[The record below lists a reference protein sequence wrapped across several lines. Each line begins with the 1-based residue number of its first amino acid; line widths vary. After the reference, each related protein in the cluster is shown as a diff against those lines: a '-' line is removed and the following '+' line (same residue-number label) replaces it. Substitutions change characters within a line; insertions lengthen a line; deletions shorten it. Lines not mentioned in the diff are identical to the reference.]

1 MAKNEILSE
10 IKKAEESAKSM
21 VDEAVDTKNK
31 RISDARAEAREI
43 LKQAEIDAHKAAQD
57 SFKVGEEKILEERD
71 KIVNDG
77 EKNAIAM
84 SQKAQANIDKS
95 VNYLLQEF
103 ERAVLNE

>member
-21 VDEAVDTKNK
+21 VDEAIEAKNK
-31 RISDARAEAREI
+31 HISDARAESREI

>member
-21 VDEAVDTKNK
+21 VDQAVDSKNK

-43 LKQAEIDAHKAAQD
+43 LKQADIDAHKAAQD

-71 KIVNDG
+71 KIINDG
-77 EKNAIAM
+77 EKNALAM

-95 VNYLLQEF
+95 VNYLVQEF

>member
-10 IKKAEESAKSM
+10 LKKAEEGAKSM
-21 VDEAVDTKNK
+21 VDDAIDSKNK

-43 LKQAEIDAHKAAQD
+43 LRQADINAHKAAQD

-77 EKNAIAM
+77 EKNALAM

-95 VNYLLQEF
+95 VKYLVQEF

>member
-21 VDEAVDTKNK
+21 VDDAIDTKNK

-43 LKQAEIDAHKAAQD
+43 LRQAEIDAHKAAQD

-77 EKNAIAM
+77 EKNALAM

-95 VNYLLQEF
+95 VNYLVEEF

>member
-10 IKKAEESAKSM
+10 IKKAEESAKLM
-21 VDEAVDTKNK
+21 VDEAIEAKNK

-84 SQKAQANIDKS
+84 SQKAQANMDIP
-95 VNYLLQEF
+95 VNYLVQEF

>member
-21 VDEAVDTKNK
+21 VDEAVDSKNK

-43 LKQAEIDAHKAAQD
+43 LRQAEIDAHKAAQD

-77 EKNAIAM
+77 EKNALAM

-95 VNYLLQEF
+95 VNYLVQEF

>member
-21 VDEAVDTKNK
+21 VDDAIDSKNK
-31 RISDARAEAREI
+31 RISDARAESREI
-43 LKQAEIDAHKAAQD
+43 LRQAEIDAHKAAQD
-57 SFKVGEEKILEERD
+57 SFKEGEKKILEERD

-95 VNYLLQEF
+95 VNYLVQEF

>member
-10 IKKAEESAKSM
+10 IKKAEEGAKLM
-21 VDEAVDTKNK
+21 VDQAIDSKNK
-31 RISDARAEAREI
+31 RVSDARAEAREI
-43 LKQAEIDAHKAAQD
+43 LRQADIDAHKAAQD

-77 EKNAIAM
+77 EKNALAM

>member
-10 IKKAEESAKSM
+10 IKKAEGGAKSM
-21 VDEAVDTKNK
+21 VDEAIDAKNK
-31 RISDARAEAREI
+31 RISDARSEAREI

-57 SFKVGEEKILEERD
+57 SFKEGEKKILEERD

-77 EKNAIAM
+77 EKNALAM

-95 VNYLLQEF
+95 VNYLVQEF

>member
-10 IKKAEESAKSM
+10 IKKAEEGAKSM
-21 VDEAVDTKNK
+21 VDEAVDSKNK

-43 LKQAEIDAHKAAQD
+43 LRQAEIDAHKAAQD

-77 EKNAIAM
+77 EKNALAM

-95 VNYLLQEF
+95 VNYLVQEF

>member
-21 VDEAVDTKNK
+21 VDDAIDAKSK

-43 LKQAEIDAHKAAQD
+43 LRQAEIDAHKAAQD

-77 EKNAIAM
+77 EKNALAM

-95 VNYLLQEF
+95 VNYLVQEF

>member
-21 VDEAVDTKNK
+21 VDDAIDSKNK
-31 RISDARAEAREI
+31 RISDARVESREI
-43 LKQAEIDAHKAAQD
+43 LRLAEIDAHKAAQD

-77 EKNAIAM
+77 EKNALAM

-95 VNYLLQEF
+95 VKYLVQEF

>member
-21 VDEAVDTKNK
+21 VNEAIDSKNK

-43 LKQAEIDAHKAAQD
+43 LRQAEIDAHKAAQD

-95 VNYLLQEF
+95 VNYLVQEF

>member
-21 VDEAVDTKNK
+21 VDQAVDSKNK
-31 RISDARAEAREI
+31 HISDARAESREI

-71 KIVNDG
+71 KIINDG
-77 EKNAIAM
+77 EKNALAM

>member
-21 VDEAVDTKNK
+21 VEEAVDSKNK
-31 RISDARAEAREI
+31 HISDARAESREI

-71 KIVNDG
+71 KIINDG
-77 EKNAIAM
+77 EKNALAM

>member
-1 MAKNEILSE
+1 
-10 IKKAEESAKSM
+10 M
-21 VDEAVDTKNK
+21 VDEAVDSKNK
-31 RISDARAEAREI
+31 RISDARAESREI
-43 LKQAEIDAHKAAQD
+43 LRQAEIDAHKAAQD

-77 EKNAIAM
+77 EKNALAM

-95 VNYLLQEF
+95 VNYLVQEF